1 MVGSVGFGDHGTPEV
16 VAFWTSVLQGV
27 YKGDEGRKKARMAV
41 INLLTRDG
49 LLARLRDVKCP
60 VSWLQGTKDVP
71 YGTIVPGEQIK
82 LFTSSPSAEL
92 SFVENGGHYLNATNP
107 EEVARAM
114 LKMISQ

>member
-1 MVGSVGFGDHGTPEV
+1 MVGSVGFGEHGTPEV
-16 VAFWTSVLQGV
+16 VAYWTSVLQDV
-27 YKGDEGRKKARMAV
+27 YRGDEGRKKARMAV

-49 LLARLRDVKCP
+49 LLARLGRVQCP

-82 LFTSSPSAEL
+82 LFALAPSAEL

-107 EEVARAM
+107 REVASAM
-114 LKMISQ
+114 LKMIS